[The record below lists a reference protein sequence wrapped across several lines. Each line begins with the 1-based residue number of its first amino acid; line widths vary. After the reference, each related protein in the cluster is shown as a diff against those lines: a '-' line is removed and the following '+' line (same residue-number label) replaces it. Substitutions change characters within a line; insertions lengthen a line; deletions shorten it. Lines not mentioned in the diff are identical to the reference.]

1 MAWLEYVKNGERFT
15 IELLRDREYYIGR
28 DLSCSIALP
37 EYPNLSRRNS
47 VVYFPPTR

>member
-28 DLSCSIALP
+28 EDA
-37 EYPNLSRRNS
+37 EG
-47 VVYFPPTR
+47 V